1 MLKEREIG
9 TDRMEAPPHISEFRR
24 VWHVFITRKIVV
36 FGLII
41 VLALIITALFA
52 PFIAPEDPYK
62 VNSQQSLLQPT
73 REHILGTDILGRDTL
88 SRIIYGSRISLMV
101 GIFAVGIGAFIGI
114 TLGLIAGYLSGI
126 TFAVIMRFMDAVM
139 SIPPVVLAMVI
150 AVTLGGGLKN
160 IIIALGISLMPLYA
174 RLTCGLVL
182 SVKENDYVTA
192 SRSMGS
198 SNLRIMLGH
207 ILPNCF
213 PPLIVVLTMQMGM
226 IMLAEAGLS
235 FLGVGIQPPAAAWGA
250 MVSEGYKF
258 LLSNP
263 MLSFAPGLAVMLVVF
278 AFNMLG
284 DGLRDALDP
293 RLRGII

>member
-1 MLKEREIG
+1 MPEESEIVVDF
-9 TDRMEAPPHISEFRR
+9 TNAPPRVSGLRHI
-24 VWHVFITRKIVV
+24 WHVFISRKIVV
-36 FGLII
+36 FGLVI
-41 VLALIITALFA
+41 VLMLVITAIFA
-52 PFIAPEDPYK
+52 PFIAPYDPYQ
-62 VNSQQSLLQPT
+62 VNTEQSLVLPNH
-73 REHILGTDILGRDTL
+73 EHLLGTDILGRDTL
-88 SRIIYGSRISLMV
+88 SRVIYGSRISLMI
-101 GIFAVGIGAFIGI
+101 GIFAVGIGAILGI
-114 TLGLIAGYLSGI
+114 MLGLVAGYSSGV
-126 TFAVIMRFMDAVM
+126 TFALIMRFMDAVM

-182 SVKENDYVTA
+182 SAKENDYVTA

-198 SNLRIMLGH
+198 GNWRIMLRH

-235 FLGVGIQPPAAAWGA
+235 FLGIGLQPPSAAWGA
-250 MVSEGYKF
+250 MVSEGYKY

-263 MLSFAPGLAVMLVVF
+263 VLSFAPGLAVMLVVF
-278 AFNMLG
+278 AFNMVG

-293 RLRGII
+293 KLRGTI